1 MKLAIS
7 TRLTIWYSLL
17 LMLAMLV
24 FGVLSFMLIAN
35 ELYNE
40 QYNILNENAEEI
52 SEFIRFRDGVLDVDH
67 LIHETD
73 ELNLKQNGI
82 FFQVWSDSLGHIFR
96 SRNFP
101 PFLKTSFSMPPEGSQ
116 RHVVDEMGTAFHI
129 YTYIPGPVQPRENIV
144 FKVRVGQS
152 VLYVQKLIEHIR
164 ALLLMLAPLVLL
176 LAGVGGWM
184 LARRSLRPV
193 AEITETAREMSLYHL
208 DKRLPEPEQNDE
220 IRQLVRTF
228 NAMMERIQTGVAKI
242 QQFTADASH
251 ELRTPLTILQGEIE
265 VTLRKPREN
274 SEYMATLQS
283 NLKEIYW
290 MEKIVNDLLLLS
302 RADAGEVTLRKKPI
316 DLAELAKEGIQSHQ
330 RHAGEKNIAIHFQ
343 MPPASF
349 EGAVDAN
356 RMRQVINNVLDNAIK
371 YTPAGGAIN
380 VDLKREHD
388 RIALTVA
395 DNGVGIPQKDIPF
408 VFDRFYRVDKSRSR
422 EQHSS
427 GLGLAICKWIVEAH
441 GGGIEIES
449 KEGKGTIVKIVL
461 PRK

>member
-1 MKLAIS
+1 MKLTIS

-52 SEFIRFRDGVLDVDH
+52 SEFIRFRDGALDVEH

-101 PFLKTSFSMPPEGSQ
+101 PFLKTSFSIPPEGSQ
-116 RHVVDEMGTAFHI
+116 RHVVDETGTVFHI
-129 YTYIPGPVQPRENIV
+129 YTYTAGPVQPKENIV
-144 FKVRVGQS
+144 FIVRVGQS
-152 VLYVQKLIEHIR
+152 VLYVQKLIKHIR
-164 ALLLMLAPLVLL
+164 TLLLMLTPLVLL

-193 AEITETAREMSLYHL
+193 SEITETAREMSLYHL

-228 NAMMERIQTGVAKI
+228 NAMIERIQTGVEKI

-251 ELRTPLTILQGEIE
+251 ELRTPLTILRGEIE

-274 SEYMATLQS
+274 SEYMTTLQS
-283 NLKEIYW
+283 SLKEIYW

-302 RADAGEVTLRKKPI
+302 RADAGEVTLHKKRI
-316 DLAELAKEGIQSHQ
+316 DLAGLVKECIQSHQ
-330 RHAGEKNIAIHFQ
+330 RHAEEKNLALHFQ
-343 MPPASF
+343 MPPDSF
-349 EGAVDAN
+349 ECPVDPD
-356 RMRQVINNVLDNAIK
+356 RMHQVVNNVLDNAVK
-371 YTPAGGAIN
+371 YTPAGGDIN
-380 VDLKREHD
+380 VSLKRANEHV
-388 RIALTVA
+388 ILTVA
-395 DNGVGIPQKDIPF
+395 DNGIGIPQKDIPF

-427 GLGLAICKWIVEAH
+427 GLGLSICKWIVEAH
-441 GGGIEIES
+441 GGRIEISS
-449 KEGKGTIVKIVL
+449 KEGKGTTVKIHL
-461 PRK
+461 

>member
-17 LMLAMLV
+17 LMLAMLA

-52 SEFIRFRDGVLDVDH
+52 SEFIRFQNDTLDVDY
-67 LIHETD
+67 LIRETD

-82 FFQVWSDSLGHIFR
+82 FFQVWADSLGRIFQ

-116 RHVVDEMGTAFHI
+116 RRVADEAGTVFHVFTYTA
-129 YTYIPGPVQPRENIV
+129 GPVQPREDVV

-152 VLYVQKLIEHIR
+152 VLYVQRLIKHIR
-164 ALLLMLAPLVLL
+164 ALLLMLAPFVLL
-176 LAGVGGWM
+176 LAGIGGWM
-184 LARRSLRPV
+184 LAGRSLRPV

-228 NAMMERIQTGVAKI
+228 NAMMERIQTGVEKI

-251 ELRTPLTILQGEIE
+251 ELRTPLTILRGEIE
-265 VTLRKPREN
+265 VALRRPREN
-274 SEYMATLQS
+274 KEYVETMQS
-283 NLKEIYW
+283 SLKEIQW

-302 RADAGEVTLRKKPI
+302 RADAGELTLQKKPG
-316 DLAELAKEGIQSHQ
+316 DLVALLRECIRSHE
-330 RHAGEKNIAIHFQ
+330 RHAAEKKIAIRLQ
-343 MPPASF
+343 ASA
-349 EGAVDAN
+349 ESIQCLMDAD
-356 RMRQVINNVLDNAIK
+356 RMRQVVVNLLDNAVK
-371 YTPAGGAIN
+371 YTPVGGRIN
-380 VDLKREHD
+380 VTLRRE
-388 RIALTVA
+388 
-395 DNGVGIPQKDIPF
+395 NGRMTLLFSDSGIGIPPKDLPF

-427 GLGLAICKWIVEAH
+427 GLGLAICKWIVQAH
-441 GGGIEIES
+441 GGGIEISS
-449 KEGKGTIVKIVL
+449 KEGEGTTVRIVL
-461 PRK
+461 PGD